1 MVDEPE
7 NVDAQLEAI
16 IEQTEDLSIFGILIY
31 LDILWYFN
39 FIHIYIL

>member
-1 MVDEPE
+1 MDEPE

-31 LDILWYFN
+31 LLISMIF
-39 FIHIYIL
+39 